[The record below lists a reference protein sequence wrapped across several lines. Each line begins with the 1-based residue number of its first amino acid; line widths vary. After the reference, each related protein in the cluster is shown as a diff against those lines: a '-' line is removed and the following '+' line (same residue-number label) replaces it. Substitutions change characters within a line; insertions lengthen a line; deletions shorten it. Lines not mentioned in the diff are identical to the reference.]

1 MLKRQRAPSPPP
13 SSSSNVPLIFDS
25 TPVENARSTKRRR
38 TQPPV
43 LDGQMRGWGT
53 PQDVLYETSDREED
67 DGEEDLVD
75 DDQLYS
81 APDISGGANPN
92 SPYKSANGFL
102 HELHTLQRHR
112 LLYSSNISPQSPSS
126 NNLVSHSFPQQVHAY
141 NPHLYPPGKGLSHPI
156 SPPTSGH
163 AQSQQGMHALLPYAT
178 DSGKQHEL
186 TSVKGHYEEKNR
198 LLGSV
203 VLSRRRELEQR
214 LQNNYH
220 T

>member
-67 DGEEDLVD
+67 DGEENLVD

-112 LLYSSNISPQSPSS
+112 LSMLIILIFTLLEKVYLIQS
-126 NNLVSHSFPQQVHAY
+126 
-141 NPHLYPPGKGLSHPI
+141 
-156 SPPTSGH
+156 
-163 AQSQQGMHALLPYAT
+163 ALLLQDT
-178 DSGKQHEL
+178 L
-186 TSVKGHYEEKNR
+186 RV
-198 LLGSV
+198 
-203 VLSRRRELEQR
+203 SRVITKKRID
-214 LQNNYH
+214 Y
-220 T
+220 